1 VRVHQKG
8 RQRECLQ
15 TVLGLLQRK
24 HGPKSCLQVS
34 YLGME
39 ALLNT
44 VVPVAFIVLMGYLVG
59 KRIDF
64 DLSTLSKLSIYVL
77 VPVLIFDVLLRAQL
91 TAASLVGITAAFFL
105 SSIALYLL
113 GWGLSRWQRMDQGAS
128 KAMIASATFPNS
140 GNMGLSLTFFAL
152 GQPGLDRA
160 IVFFI
165 ASSVLMFG
173 LGPAFLRGGG
183 FVQSL
188 LFTLKLPLFWALA
201 GGLLVR
207 GLGISLPH
215 GLGEG
220 VHLLGQAC
228 IPVMLLMLGIQ
239 IAKSKPQWGQFE
251 LQASSLR
258 LVAAPLLAGLAG
270 WMLGLERLDIQV
282 LVLQSAMP
290 IAVNAFLM
298 AGEFGGDGIRA
309 ARAVV
314 VSSVLSFLTIPLVLL
329 LIGAG

>member
-1 VRVHQKG
+1 
-8 RQRECLQ
+8 
-15 TVLGLLQRK
+15 
-24 HGPKSCLQVS
+24 
-34 YLGME
+34 ME

-64 DLSTLSKLSIYVL
+64 ELQTLSKLSIYVL
-77 VPVLIFDVLLRAQL
+77 VPVLIFDAMLRAKL
-91 TAASLVGITAAFFL
+91 TGASVVGITAAFFL
-105 SSIALYLL
+105 ASLGLYFLALAF
-113 GWGLSRWQRMDQGAS
+113 SRWLRLDLGAS
-128 KAMIASATFPNS
+128 KTLIASATFPNS

-188 LFTLKLPLFWALA
+188 GFTLRLPLFWALA

-207 GLGISLPH
+207 GLGLPLPL
-215 GLGEG
+215 GLDEG

-228 IPVMLLMLGIQ
+228 IPVMLLTLGIQ
-239 IAKSKPQWGQFE
+239 IAKARAEWGRFE
-251 LQASSLR
+251 LQASALR
-258 LVAAPLLAGLAG
+258 LLAAPLLAGLAG
-270 WMLGLERLDIQV
+270 WGLGLEKLDIQV

-298 AGEFGGDGIRA
+298 AGEFGGDGPRA

-314 VSSVLSFLTIPLVLL
+314 ASSVLSFITIPVVLL
-329 LIGAG
+329 LIGVG

>member
-1 VRVHQKG
+1 
-8 RQRECLQ
+8 
-15 TVLGLLQRK
+15 
-24 HGPKSCLQVS
+24 
-34 YLGME
+34 ME
-39 ALLNT
+39 ALLQT
-44 VVPVAFIVLMGYLVG
+44 IVPVAFIVLTGYWVG

-64 DLSTLSKLSIYVL
+64 DLQTLSKLSIYVL
-77 VPVLIFDVLLRAQL
+77 VPVLIFDAMLRAEL
-91 TAASLVGITAAFFL
+91 TGASVLGITLAFFL
-105 SSIALYLL
+105 SSAGLYLL
-113 GWGLSRWQRMDQGAS
+113 ALLWARWQGLGPDAT
-128 KAMIASATFPNS
+128 KTLVASATFPNS

-183 FVQSL
+183 LLQSL
-188 LFTLKLPLFWALA
+188 LFTLRLPLFWALA

-207 GLGISLPH
+207 GLSIPLPL
-215 GLGEG
+215 GLDEG

-228 IPVMLLMLGIQ
+228 IPVMLLTLGIQ
-239 IAKSKPQWGQFE
+239 IARSKPEWGPFE
-251 LQASSLR
+251 LQASGLR
-258 LVAAPLLAGLAG
+258 LLAAPLLAGAAG
-270 WMLGLERLDIQV
+270 WLLGLERLDIQV

-298 AGEFGGDGIRA
+298 AGEFGGDGPRA

-314 VSSVLSFLTIPLVLL
+314 LSSVLSFATLPLVLL
-329 LIGAG
+329 AIGVG

>member
-1 VRVHQKG
+1 
-8 RQRECLQ
+8 
-15 TVLGLLQRK
+15 
-24 HGPKSCLQVS
+24 
-34 YLGME
+34 ME

-64 DLSTLSKLSIYVL
+64 DLQTLSKLSIYVL
-77 VPVLIFDVLLRAQL
+77 VPVLIFDAMLRAKL
-91 TAASLVGITAAFFL
+91 TGASVIGIAAAFFL
-105 SSIALYLL
+105 ASVALYFL
-113 GWGLSRWQRMDQGAS
+113 GLGLSKWLHLDHGSS
-128 KAMIASATFPNS
+128 KTLIASATFPNS

-183 FVQSL
+183 FAQSL
-188 LFTLKLPLFWALA
+188 GFTLRLPLFWALA

-207 GLGISLPH
+207 GLGIPLPL
-215 GLGEG
+215 GLDEG

-228 IPVMLLMLGIQ
+228 IPVMLLTLGIQ
-239 IAKSKPQWGQFE
+239 IAKSRPEWGQFE

-258 LVAAPLLAGLAG
+258 LLAAPALAGLAG
-270 WMLGLERLDIQV
+270 WALGLERLDIQV

-314 VSSVLSFLTIPLVLL
+314 ASSVLSFLTIPVVLL
-329 LIGAG
+329 LIGMG

>member
-1 VRVHQKG
+1 MQ
-8 RQRECLQ
+8 
-15 TVLGLLQRK
+15 
-24 HGPKSCLQVS
+24 
-34 YLGME
+34 

-44 VVPVAFIVLMGYLVG
+44 VVPVAFIVLVGYLVG

-64 DLSTLSKLSIYVL
+64 DLQTLSKLSIYAL
-77 VPVLIFDVLLRAQL
+77 VPVLIFDAMLRAKL
-91 TAASLVGITAAFFL
+91 TGASVVGITAAFYLTSLGLYFL
-105 SSIALYLL
+105 ALAF
-113 GWGLSRWQRMDQGAS
+113 SRWLRLDVGAG
-128 KAMIASATFPNS
+128 KALIASATFPNS
-140 GNMGLSLTFFAL
+140 GNMGLSLTYFAL

-188 LFTLKLPLFWALA
+188 GFTLRLPLFWALA

-207 GLGISLPH
+207 GLGLPLPL
-215 GLGEG
+215 GLDEG

-228 IPVMLLMLGIQ
+228 IPVMLLTLGIQ
-239 IAKSKPQWGQFE
+239 IAKARAEWGSFE
-251 LQASSLR
+251 LQASALR
-258 LVAAPLLAGLAG
+258 LLAAPLLAGLAG
-270 WMLGLERLDIQV
+270 WGLGLEKPDIQV

-298 AGEFGGDGIRA
+298 AREFGGDGPRA

-314 VSSVLSFLTIPLVLL
+314 ASSVLSFLTIPVVLL
-329 LIGAG
+329 LIGVV

>member
-1 VRVHQKG
+1 
-8 RQRECLQ
+8 
-15 TVLGLLQRK
+15 
-24 HGPKSCLQVS
+24 
-34 YLGME
+34 ME

-64 DLSTLSKLSIYVL
+64 DLQTLSKLSIYVL
-77 VPVLIFDVLLRAQL
+77 VPVLIFDAMLRAKL
-91 TAASLVGITAAFFL
+91 TGASVLGITAAFF
-105 SSIALYLL
+105 IASAGLYGAAL
-113 GWGLSRWQRMDQGAS
+113 GLSRWLRLDKGAT
-128 KAMIASATFPNS
+128 KTLIASATFPNS

-183 FVQSL
+183 FLQSL
-188 LFTLKLPLFWALA
+188 VFTLKLPLFWALA

-207 GLGISLPH
+207 GLGIPLPL
-215 GLGEG
+215 GLDEG

-228 IPVMLLMLGIQ
+228 IPVMLLTLGIQ
-239 IAKSKPQWGQFE
+239 IARSRPEWGRFE
-251 LQASSLR
+251 LQASGLR
-258 LVAAPLLAGLAG
+258 LLAAPLLAGVAG
-270 WMLGLERLDIQV
+270 WALGLERLDIQV

-298 AGEFGGDGIRA
+298 AGEFGGDGPRA

-314 VSSVLSFLTIPLVLL
+314 ASSVLSFATIPLVLL
-329 LIGAG
+329 LIGVG

>member
-1 VRVHQKG
+1 
-8 RQRECLQ
+8 
-15 TVLGLLQRK
+15 
-24 HGPKSCLQVS
+24 
-34 YLGME
+34 ME

-44 VVPVAFIVLMGYLVG
+44 IVPVAFIVLTGYLVG

-64 DLSTLSKLSIYVL
+64 DLQTLSKLSIYVL
-77 VPVLIFDVLLRAQL
+77 VPVLIFDAMLRAKL
-91 TAASLVGITAAFFL
+91 TGSSVVGITAAFFL
-105 SSIALYLL
+105 SSFLLYLL
-113 GWGLSRWQRMDQGAS
+113 GLFLSRLLKFEAGPT
-128 KAMIASATFPNS
+128 KTLIASATFPNS

-160 IVFFI
+160 IVYFI

-183 FVQSL
+183 VLQSL
-188 LFTLKLPLFWALA
+188 LFTLRLPLFWTLA
-201 GGLLVR
+201 GGLLIR
-207 GLGISLPH
+207 GLGLELPEA
-215 GLGEG
+215 LGEG

-228 IPVMLLMLGIQ
+228 IPVMLLTLGIQ
-239 IAKSKPQWGQFE
+239 IARSKPEWGAYE

-258 LVAAPLLAGLAG
+258 LIAAPLLAALAG

-298 AGEFGGDGIRA
+298 AGEFGGDGPRA

-314 VSSVLSFLTIPLVLL
+314 VSSVLSFATIPLVLL
-329 LIGAG
+329 AIGVA

>member
-1 VRVHQKG
+1 
-8 RQRECLQ
+8 
-15 TVLGLLQRK
+15 
-24 HGPKSCLQVS
+24 
-34 YLGME
+34 ME

-44 VVPVAFIVLMGYLVG
+44 IVPVAFIVLMGYLVG

-64 DLSTLSKLSIYVL
+64 DLQTLSKLSIYML
-77 VPVLIFDVLLRAQL
+77 VPVLIFDAMLRAKL
-91 TAASLVGITAAFFL
+91 TGASVIGITAAFSL
-105 SSIALYLL
+105 ASLALYLL
-113 GWGLSRWQRMDQGAS
+113 ALGLGKVLRFDQGS
-128 KAMIASATFPNS
+128 IKTLIASATFPNS

-160 IVFFI
+160 VVFFI

-188 LFTLKLPLFWALA
+188 LFTLRLPLFWALA

-207 GLGISLPH
+207 GLGIPLPL
-215 GLGEG
+215 GLDEG

-228 IPVMLLMLGIQ
+228 IPVMLLTLGIQ
-239 IAKSKPQWGQFE
+239 IAKSKPEWGRFE

-258 LVAAPLLAGLAG
+258 LLAAPLFAGLAG
-270 WMLGLERLDIQV
+270 WALGLERLDIQV

-314 VSSVLSFLTIPLVLL
+314 ASSVLSFITIPLVLL
-329 LIGAG
+329 LIGVG

>member
-1 VRVHQKG
+1 
-8 RQRECLQ
+8 
-15 TVLGLLQRK
+15 
-24 HGPKSCLQVS
+24 
-34 YLGME
+34 ME

-59 KRIDF
+59 KRVDF
-64 DLSTLSKLSIYVL
+64 DLQTLSKLSIYVL
-77 VPVLIFDVLLRAQL
+77 VPVLIFDAMLRAKL
-91 TAASLVGITAAFFL
+91 TGASVVGITAAFFL
-105 SSIALYLL
+105 ASLGLYFLALAF
-113 GWGLSRWQRMDQGAS
+113 SRWLRLDLGAS
-128 KAMIASATFPNS
+128 KALIASATFPNS

-188 LFTLKLPLFWALA
+188 GFTLRLPLFWALA

-207 GLGISLPH
+207 GLGLPLPL
-215 GLGEG
+215 GLDEG

-228 IPVMLLMLGIQ
+228 IPVMLLTLGIQ
-239 IAKSKPQWGQFE
+239 IAKARAEWGSFE
-251 LQASSLR
+251 LQASALR
-258 LVAAPLLAGLAG
+258 LLAAPLLAGLAG
-270 WMLGLERLDIQV
+270 WGLGLEKMDIQV

-298 AGEFGGDGIRA
+298 AGEFGGDGPRA

-314 VSSVLSFLTIPLVLL
+314 ASSVLSFLTIPVVLL
-329 LIGAG
+329 LIGVG

>member
-1 VRVHQKG
+1 
-8 RQRECLQ
+8 
-15 TVLGLLQRK
+15 
-24 HGPKSCLQVS
+24 
-34 YLGME
+34 ME

-64 DLSTLSKLSIYVL
+64 DLQTLSKLSIYVL
-77 VPVLIFDVLLRAQL
+77 VPVLIFDAMLRAKL
-91 TAASLVGITAAFFL
+91 TGASVVGITAAFFL
-105 SSIALYLL
+105 ASIALYFLAL
-113 GWGLSRWQRMDQGAS
+113 GLGKWLQFDQGSS
-128 KAMIASATFPNS
+128 KTLIASATFPNS

-188 LFTLKLPLFWALA
+188 LFTLRLPLFWALA
-201 GGLLVR
+201 GGLAVR
-207 GLGISLPH
+207 GLGIPLPL

-228 IPVMLLMLGIQ
+228 IPVMLLTLGIQ
-239 IAKSKPQWGQFE
+239 IAKSRPEWGRFE

-258 LVAAPLLAGLAG
+258 LLMAPLLAGLAG
-270 WMLGLERLDIQV
+270 WALGLERLDIQV

-298 AGEFGGDGIRA
+298 AGEFGGDGLRA

-314 VSSVLSFLTIPLVLL
+314 ASSVLSFLTIPLVLL
-329 LIGAG
+329 VIGLG